1 MAANIA
7 GSACNQYFRDN
18 NILLLILPV
27 ATSASGLGI
36 MKYWIF
42 YEVYIDDG

>member
-18 NILLLILPV
+18 NILLLALQV
-27 ATSASGLGI
+27 ATSAIGMGI
-36 MKYWIF
+36 MNYRILD
-42 YEVYIDDG
+42 EAHIDGG